1 MISKSIES
9 RRDGVDCR
17 ACAQAWNSKH
27 MIQLAIEP
35 ESDSG
40 QYTDLTGS

>member
-1 MISKSIES
+1 MMVSKSIES

-17 ACAQAWNSKH
+17 ACAQAWKH
-27 MIQLAIEP
+27 MIRLAIEP